1 MLNELELSLTLS
13 EAFVRR
19 PEELVARG
27 TFTNSGAETMR
38 FNTRPVSAP
47 SLALVLRRA
56 GGDPV
61 PMPPPAVPSPDDGV
75 SGRVDL
81 AAGESHTATY
91 ENFLP
96 QPLPPGDYEL
106 ALRYRIGDVDLR
118 SAWVRFKCE

>member
-1 MLNELELSLTLS
+1 MLSDLRLSLALS
-13 EAFVRR
+13 ETTVRR
-19 PEELVARG
+19 PEELAARG

-47 SLALVLRRA
+47 ALALSLRRA
-56 GGDPV
+56 GGAPV
-61 PMPPPAVPSPDDGV
+61 PLPPPPVPSPDDGV

-81 AAGESHTATY
+81 AAGESHAVTY

-96 QPLPPGDYEL
+96 QPLAPGEYEL

-118 SAWVRFKCE
+118 SAWVWFKCE